1 MRTPALA
8 SVILPRRQAG
18 LSMVELMVAMVI
30 ALIGTI
36 IMFQVFEVS
45 EGIKRTTTTGGDAQQ
60 NGVIGL
66 YVLEN
71 DLRQAGMGFNDTSY
85 AGCTVHV
92 YDTGRSPNDYTL
104 TLVPVQ
110 ITYGGNTK
118 TADSLTVFY
127 GSQQIVGS
135 ATTLATNMTDTTSDM
150 RVINPF
156 GFRTGD
162 LVVLR
167 EPVVPPAPAKDCAL
181 VEITNVTDDI
191 LQHRTGVY
199 TLPWLTGTPSKTARS
214 NPATGFATYIAGGFR
229 GGQTANATR
238 VFNLGNLYDR
248 TGVYAYN
255 GATMPAYNT
264 YRVPTTTL
272 TVASAFNPTGPATPV
287 AVADNIVHM
296 RALYGLDDGTG
307 DLTVPYQVG
316 AAIAGDGIIDRFVDA
331 PKFAGLGSPWSRVIA
346 VKLVLVARSAQP
358 EIGSGG
364 PGTPCNTTT
373 AYPTWSAQNWP
384 SVTPPLTAAALSLDL
399 SADGNWQCYRYKTFE
414 TTVPLRNWI
423 WKAS

>member
-1 MRTPALA
+1 MRAR
-8 SVILPRRQAG
+8 SLPSFQGG

-30 ALIGTI
+30 ALIGII

-66 YVLEN
+66 YVMES

-85 AGCTVHV
+85 AGCTVRA
-92 YDTGRSPNDYTL
+92 YDTGRAGNNFSM

-110 ITYGGNTK
+110 IAAGANASTP
-118 TADSLTVFY
+118 DRLTVFY

-135 ATTLATNMTDTTSDM
+135 ATTLATNMADTMADM

-156 GFRTGD
+156 GFRVGD

-167 EPVVPPAPAKDCAL
+167 EPTVAPALPKDCAM
-181 VEITNVTDDI
+181 VEITNVDI
-191 LQHRTGVY
+191 AGGTFQHKTGIY
-199 TLPWLTGTPSKTARS
+199 SLSWAAGTPAKAARA
-214 NPATGFATYIAGGFR
+214 NPPAGFAAFIAGGFR

-248 TGVYAYN
+248 TGTYAYN
-255 GATMPAYNT
+255 GNTMPVYNT
-264 YRVPTTTL
+264 YSISTTTL
-272 TVASAFNPTGPATPV
+272 TVASAFNTSGPATPV

-296 RALYGLDDGTG
+296 RVLYGLDDGQG
-307 DLTVPYQVG
+307 DATVPQQTAG
-316 AAIAGDGIIDRFVDA
+316 WLAGDGLIDRFVDG
-331 PKFAGLGSPWSRVIA
+331 PKFVNNLGSPYSSVIA

-358 EIGSGG
+358 EVGSGG
-364 PGTPCNTTT
+364 PGSACDTTT
-373 AYPTWSAQNWP
+373 APPTWSAQTWP
-384 SVTPPLTAAALSLDL
+384 AVTPPLTPANLSLDL

-414 TTVPLRNWI
+414 TIVPLRNWI